1 MYFTHRTKRTY
12 WRIRKSSLC
21 ELGLPVVGCQG
32 REKTYFSF
40 KVIFFIPEN
49 EISNSVKVFLGYI
62 LIHYNF
68 FFPKINGSAGS
79 GGSGG
84 STGSTGSRGS
94 SVY

>member
-1 MYFTHRTKRTY
+1 MTLKTSN

-21 ELGLPVVGCQG
+21 ELGRPVVGCQG
-32 REKTYFSF
+32 REKKYFSF
-40 KVIFFIPEN
+40 KVICFIPEN

-62 LIHYNF
+62 LFHYSF

-84 STGSTGSRGS
+84 STGSTGSGGS
-94 SVY
+94 AV